1 MHGKCFL
8 YYLLSR
14 KKKFSYVTSTGHLL
28 DIHWSSTGPDQQ
40 FKHVIT
46 FLFLTQNKWN
56 LLGIAFLA
64 VLIATYQGEIF
75 FWLSGPS
82 WPGSVLDFYW
92 TFTGLLLDFTG
103 LFTGHVKQIFINKEK
118 KFVHHNFHGKHIC

>member
-92 TFTGLLLDFTG
+92 TFTGLYWTFLLDMSSKFSSTRKKNLYIIIFTG
-103 LFTGHVKQIFINKEK
+103 NTFASSL
-118 KFVHHNFHGKHIC
+118 